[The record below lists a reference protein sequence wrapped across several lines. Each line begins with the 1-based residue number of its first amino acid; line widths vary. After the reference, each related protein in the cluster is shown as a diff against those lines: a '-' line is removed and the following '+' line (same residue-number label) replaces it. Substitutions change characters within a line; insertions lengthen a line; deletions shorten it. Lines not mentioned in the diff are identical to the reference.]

1 MKVTLTTTTVAA
13 FSLALLSAGTVHAQW
28 AVIDAT
34 NLKANSQSAWN
45 TSLGYLKQGDQWL
58 KQVQQYTLQAQQYQA
73 QVQNLLNLPN
83 QVYADV
89 MAPANQVVGMVS
101 TAPVGLPPLPNF
113 QNNFQSYS
121 SWNSRPV
128 TVSGYRQSMGTAS
141 LNEIAAYVAA
151 ADSLINQGASMI
163 QGAQR
168 LQQMV
173 NGSQAASGNL
183 QAIKAQNQLASAQI
197 AQLQE
202 MRGLLIHQLEVTAAR
217 NASLANREAA
227 EAVATQQSL
236 KAHAGDYSAVP
247 LNMAMK

>member
-13 FSLALLSAGTVHAQW
+13 FSLALLYAGKVHAQW

-89 MAPANQVVGMVS
+89 MAPANQIVGMVG
-101 TAPVGLPPLPNF
+101 TAPVGMPPLPNF

-128 TVSGYRQSMGTAS
+128 TSSGYRQSMGAAS

-173 NGSQAASGNL
+173 TGSQAAEGNL

-202 MRGLLIHQLEVTAAR
+202 MRGLLIHQLEVTTAR

-227 EAVATQQSL
+227 EAAAVQRGLERS
-236 KAHAGDYSAVP
+236 AGDYTAVR
-247 LNMAMK
+247 LNMSMR